1 MKVFAVL
8 SIVVLIFLSQ
18 NSAIAQRPE
27 SLPVSSIGLGIGY
40 SLDHIKDTNFSPLNQ
55 KGNALVY
62 SIFYE
67 RRSNNIL
74 KINIEYGDGILKS
87 GLSNRLESSYYK
99 ANIGVTYLKNMA
111 AEKKAINFYVGGTY
125 NLKVLYL
132 DWYDQDAFSYISTN
146 GLSISA
152 AISNQLAS
160 RHYIESTVSIPVLQ
174 ALSRPPYNG
183 IDEYIIEN
191 QDNPIKIILDGKLS
205 SFKQYQAFNWNVN
218 YRYEISDYLDW
229 KVAYTLDFQKVAD
242 PDTFTSLSNRFS
254 TGILYKF

>member
-1 MKVFAVL
+1 MFF
-8 SIVVLIFLSQ
+8 SRS
-18 NSAIAQRPE
+18 SALAQQPK
-27 SLPVSSIGLGIGY
+27 SPPISSIGLGIGY

-62 SIFYE
+62 SMFYE

-99 ANIGVTYLKNMA
+99 ANIGITYLKNMA

-132 DWYDQDAFSYISTN
+132 DWYYQDAFSYISTN

-152 AISNQLAS
+152 AVSSQLAS
-160 RHYIESTVSIPVLQ
+160 KHAIESTVSIPVVQL
-174 ALSRPPYNG
+174 LSRPPYNG

-191 QDNPIKIILDGKLS
+191 QDDPLNIILNGKLA
-205 SFKQYQAFNWNVN
+205 SFKQYQAVNWNVN
-218 YRYEISDYLDW
+218 YRYEISDYLEW

-254 TGILYKF
+254 TGVFYKF